1 MRDEF
6 WKNSWDW
13 KVQKL
18 KNVTAVRDDLSQFGK
33 DHQHRQGSERR
44 RLSLWPPPDDT
55 TQIISADTGSLL
67 SLSARRPRG
76 VLEKAL
82 REPH

>member
-18 KNVTAVRDDLSQFGK
+18 KNVTGVRDDLSQFGK
-33 DHQHRQGSERR
+33 DHQHRQGRGRR
-44 RLSLWPPPDDT
+44 RLSLW
-55 TQIISADTGSLL
+55 AAAG
-67 SLSARRPRG
+67 
-76 VLEKAL
+76 
-82 REPH
+82 